1 MEHPVI
7 VDLKK
12 RMEGAIASLKHS
24 LNGLRTGRASTAL
37 LDPIKVEAYGSFM
50 PITQVGT
57 VNAPEAQM
65 LTVQVWDGGLTQ
77 NVVKAINES
86 GLGLNPMPEGNMIR
100 IPIPQLSQERRKE
113 LSKKAHEY
121 GENAKISVR
130 NIRRD
135 GMDAFKK
142 LEKDKQ
148 ISEDEGRNR
157 SEEVQEVTDEFTKKV
172 DQAVVDKEKE
182 IMSI

>member
-1 MEHPVI
+1 MEHSAI
-7 VDLKK
+7 TELKK

-24 LNGLRTGRASTAL
+24 LNGLRTGRASVAL

-65 LTVQVWDGGLTQ
+65 LTVQVWDGSMVQ
-77 NVVKAINES
+77 NVIKAINEA
-86 GLGLNPMPEGNMIR
+86 GLGLNPMPEGNLIR
-100 IPIPQLSQERRKE
+100 IPIPQLSQERRKD

-121 GENAKISVR
+121 GENSKISIR

-148 ISEDEGRNR
+148 ISEDESR
-157 SEEVQEVTDEFTKKV
+157 SHSEDVQKVTDEFVKKV
-172 DQAVVDKEKE
+172 DQAVAEKEKE

>member
-1 MEHPVI
+1 MEHAVI

-12 RMEGAIASLKHS
+12 RMDASIASLKHS
-24 LNGLRTGRASTAL
+24 LNGLRTGRASVAL
-37 LDPIKVEAYGSFM
+37 LDPIKVEAYGSLM

-65 LTVQVWDGGLTQ
+65 LTVQVWDSGMVQ
-77 NVVKAINES
+77 NVVKAINEA

-121 GENAKISVR
+121 GENSKIAIR

-142 LEKDKQ
+142 LEKDKH
-148 ISEDEGRNR
+148 ISEDESRDH
-157 SEEVQEVTDEFTKKV
+157 SEEVQKATDEFVKKV
-172 DQAVVDKEKE
+172 DQTVAEKEKE

>member
-1 MEHPVI
+1 MEHAVI
-7 VDLKK
+7 IDLKK
-12 RMEGAIASLKHS
+12 RMDASIASLKHS
-24 LNGLRTGRASTAL
+24 LNGLRTGRASVAL
-37 LDPIKVEAYGSFM
+37 LDPIKVEAYGSLM

-65 LTVQVWDGGLTQ
+65 LTVQVWDSGLTQ
-77 NVVKAINES
+77 SVVKAINEA

-121 GENAKISVR
+121 GENSKIAIR

-135 GMDAFKK
+135 GYGCF
-142 LEKDKQ
+142 
-148 ISEDEGRNR
+148 
-157 SEEVQEVTDEFTKKV
+157 
-172 DQAVVDKEKE
+172 
-182 IMSI
+182 